1 MALTQIIGSGISGV
15 TVPTFIAEL
24 DQFRLTSDTSN
35 GASGDITANLERVD
49 DSTFSKI
56 GTGMTESSGV
66 FTFPST
72 GLYQVICNPTTIA
85 VVDNALKVKTMIS
98 TDSGGS
104 FSEIASTS
112 GGGGGSSFDQNSPS
126 TSVYINVTNAST
138 FRVKFQLGS
147 VGTSSRLVGSTTSTH
162 TNFVFM
168 KLGASQ

>member
-85 VVDNALKVKTMIS
+85 VSDNALKVKTMIS

-104 FSEIASTS
+104 FSEI
-112 GGGGGSSFDQNSPS
+112 
-126 TSVYINVTNAST
+126 AST